1 MRTPHT
7 ELLGQLPLGRQPLPG
22 MQTARVKLLLD
33 ILQDGIDLIV
43 VRRLHFHLHFEWKC
57 KVRKKNQPDQ
67 NIPHRF
73 AIFIFQKRTPKYA
86 QFLISGIPN

>member
-33 ILQDGIDLIV
+33 VLQDGVDLIV
-43 VRRLHFHLHFEWKC
+43 VRRLHFIFTSNGNAKFVKKTSPTKIFRIVLQFSFF
-57 KVRKKNQPDQ
+57 RKEPRNM
-67 NIPHRF
+67 H
-73 AIFIFQKRTPKYA
+73 IF
-86 QFLISGIPN
+86 